1 MSQQKFDEA
10 KMNYKR
16 ALKIAE
22 EKVGQDH
29 PTTAEIVYELGCFF
43 FVKPEELGAR
53 VKTDVAE
60 RFKQR
65 GFWENRD
72 YSRVTLINKKE
83 VENEE
88 NAKGWSKERA
98 EKLFLRA
105 LTVIENTVGTEHPD
119 YARIL
124 NRLGSLYIERVQFLK
139 AEKYLLKALEI
150 RLLKFG
156 ALHSRVAQTYK
167 HLFTL
172 YNLQEKLEQSR
183 DCGHKALEVLRYIH
197 GEQSIEVSNIYER
210 LGDQCAAAGLRDEAK
225 QYFFKAKTIRV
236 SLLGED
242 HKDTLAIVTLI
253 NGLMAP
259 PPPPPPPPMTI
270 AVEDLYSQANV
281 DITTEMKAQKG
292 RDQLLDAIKNF
303 GKMKEQLASAENK
316 VLKQKKAHNTE
327 EKKGW
332 WKQNYKAGFDA
343 ALVPKKISAS
353 MLKDKK
359 ETMMKRPNPAVEA
372 LRRPSMKPS
381 TGNIPPPPPPLRK

>member
-1 MSQQKFDEA
+1 
-10 KMNYKR
+10 
-16 ALKIAE
+16 
-22 EKVGQDH
+22 
-29 PTTAEIVYELGCFF
+29 LGCFF

-139 AEKYLLKALEI
+139 AEEYLLKALEI
-150 RLLKFG
+150 RLFKFG

-172 YNLQEKLEQSR
+172 YNLQEKLEQAR

-210 LGDQCAAAGLRDEAK
+210 LGDQLTGAGLRDEAK
-225 QYFFKAKTIRV
+225 QYFIKARNIRS

-253 NGLMAP
+253 NGLTAP

-316 VLKQKKAHNTE
+316 VQKQKKAHNTE

-359 ETMMKRPNPAVEA
+359 DVIMKSRPG
-372 LRRPSMKPS
+372 MKP
-381 TGNIPPPPPPLRK
+381 GIVPPPPPPMRK